1 MAKKQLKNKP
11 RGSKTIRIPCS
22 EEEYI
27 QLLSNRKL
35 FRPFLNRVLQK
46 HPELFPT
53 DIAKGYKLHGF
64 TKPSVKLDGL
74 VLFRIKILDNGE
86 VYNVSPSY
94 LIPYM
99 CGKSEDVK
107 DAFFC
112 LNSMCHFGE

>member
-1 MAKKQLKNKP
+1 MAEKQLKNKP

-64 TKPSVKLDGL
+64 TTAILGELLNFDKKIFTLCFV
-74 VLFRIKILDNGE
+74 IKFSI
-86 VYNVSPSY
+86 VFK
-94 LIPYM
+94 
-99 CGKSEDVK
+99 KSDQI
-107 DAFFC
+107 FQLCMNF
-112 LNSMCHFGE
+112 